1 MESLTVSGGSTAIK
15 EKLTANHAWDGN
27 TPYALLSHRLGAD
40 GEIQS
45 SNWHLLGSLRP
56 VVCPINNIWAGA
68 HNSTRVTID
77 LKDLAIFEFPPS
89 SNISH
94 WVDSAALRLTY
105 VEKKAGGARTTLDE
119 VSTLTKGIGAFS
131 MRAHII
137 PTATRVAHVWVTVT
151 PFSLPSLKEKLGTA
165 RLNSPQI
172 PTISL
177 PLARI
182 ENEGT
187 PTKSVEAIL
196 GVPEPQ
202 GLGLDIE
209 AAALIDVTAAP
220 NVPVPSSLHY
230 KEATIG
236 TYRSVASVRTS
247 TAKSVTSRL
256 DDFIAGNVASLRQP
270 NEVFREFINTER
282 TTGS

>member
-1 MESLTVSGGSTAIK
+1 MESLTVSGGSNAIK
-15 EKLTANHAWDGN
+15 GKLSANHGWDGN
-27 TPYALLSHRLGAD
+27 APFALLSHRLGVD

-45 SNWHLLGSLRP
+45 TNWHLFGSLRP
-56 VVCPINNIWAGA
+56 IVWPINNIWAGTL
-68 HNSTRVTID
+68 NNIRINID
-77 LKDLAIFEFPPS
+77 LKDLAMFEFPAS

-94 WVDSAALRLTY
+94 WVDSAALRVSY
-105 VEKKAGGARTTLDE
+105 VEKKAGGVRSTLDE
-119 VSTLTKGIGAFS
+119 VSAVTKGIGAFS

-137 PTATRVAHVWVTVT
+137 PTSTRVANVWVTVT
-151 PFSLPSLKEKLGTA
+151 PFSLSSLKEKLGTA

-187 PTKSVEAIL
+187 PTKSVEATL
-196 GVPEPQ
+196 GVSEPQ

-220 NVPVPSSLHY
+220 NAPVPNNQNY
-230 KEATIG
+230 KEATIC
-236 TYRSVASVRTS
+236 TYRSVVSVRTS

-270 NEVFREFINTER
+270 NEVFKEFISMER
-282 TTGS
+282 STGS

>member
-1 MESLTVSGGSTAIK
+1 M
-15 EKLTANHAWDGN
+15 
-27 TPYALLSHRLGAD
+27 
-40 GEIQS
+40 
-45 SNWHLLGSLRP
+45 
-56 VVCPINNIWAGA
+56 
-68 HNSTRVTID
+68 
-77 LKDLAIFEFPPS
+77 FEFPPS

-105 VEKKAGGARTTLDE
+105 VEKKAGGVRTTLDE

-137 PTATRVAHVWVTVT
+137 PTSTRVAHVWVTVT
-151 PFSLPSLKEKLGTA
+151 PFSLSSLKEKLGTTK
-165 RLNSPQI
+165 LNSPQI

-220 NVPVPSSLHY
+220 NVPPPSSLHY

-236 TYRSVASVRTS
+236 TYRSVTSVRTS
-247 TAKSVTSRL
+247 TAKSVISRF
-256 DDFIAGNVASLRQP
+256 DDFIAGNVASLRKP

>member
-1 MESLTVSGGSTAIK
+1 MESLTVSGGSNAIM
-15 EKLTANHAWDGN
+15 EKLSANHAWDGN
-27 TPYALLSHRLGAD
+27 TPFTLLSHRLGAD

-56 VVCPINNIWAGA
+56 IVWPINNIWAGA
-68 HNSTRVTID
+68 HSNTRVNID
-77 LKDLAIFEFPPS
+77 LKDLAMFEFPAS

-94 WVDSAALRLTY
+94 WVDSAALRLSY
-105 VEKKAGGARTTLDE
+105 VEKKAGGVRTTLDE

-137 PTATRVAHVWVTVT
+137 PTSTRVAHVWVTVT
-151 PFSLPSLKEKLGTA
+151 PFSLSSLKEKLGTA

-187 PTKSVEAIL
+187 PTKSVEATL

-220 NVPVPSSLHY
+220 NAPVPNNLNY
-230 KEATIG
+230 KEATIC
-236 TYRSVASVRTS
+236 TYRSVVSVRTS

-270 NEVFREFINTER
+270 NEVFKEFVNTER
-282 TTGS
+282 STGS

>member
-1 MESLTVSGGSTAIK
+1 MESLTVSGGSNAIK
-15 EKLTANHAWDGN
+15 EKLSANHAWDGN

-56 VVCPINNIWAGA
+56 VVWPINNIWAGA
-68 HNSTRVTID
+68 HSNTRVSID
-77 LKDLAIFEFPPS
+77 LKDLAMFEFPPS

-94 WVDSAALRLTY
+94 WVDSAALRLSY
-105 VEKKAGGARTTLDE
+105 VEKKAGGVRTTLDE

-137 PTATRVAHVWVTVT
+137 PTSTRVAHVWVTVT
-151 PFSLPSLKEKLGTA
+151 PFSPSSLKEKLGTTK
-165 RLNSPQI
+165 LNSPQI

-270 NEVFREFINTER
+270 NEVFKKFVNTER
-282 TTGS
+282 STGS

>member
-1 MESLTVSGGSTAIK
+1 M
-15 EKLTANHAWDGN
+15 
-27 TPYALLSHRLGAD
+27 
-40 GEIQS
+40 
-45 SNWHLLGSLRP
+45 
-56 VVCPINNIWAGA
+56 
-68 HNSTRVTID
+68 
-77 LKDLAIFEFPPS
+77 FEFPAS

-94 WVDSAALRLTY
+94 WVDSAALRVSY
-105 VEKKAGGARTTLDE
+105 VEKKAGGVRTTLDE

-137 PTATRVAHVWVTVT
+137 PTSTRVAHVWVTVT
-151 PFSLPSLKEKLGTA
+151 PFSLSSLKEKLGTTK
-165 RLNSPQI
+165 LNSPQI

-282 TTGS
+282 STGS

>member
-1 MESLTVSGGSTAIK
+1 
-15 EKLTANHAWDGN
+15 
-27 TPYALLSHRLGAD
+27 
-40 GEIQS
+40 
-45 SNWHLLGSLRP
+45 
-56 VVCPINNIWAGA
+56 
-68 HNSTRVTID
+68 
-77 LKDLAIFEFPPS
+77 
-89 SNISH
+89 
-94 WVDSAALRLTY
+94 
-105 VEKKAGGARTTLDE
+105 
-119 VSTLTKGIGAFS
+119 

-137 PTATRVAHVWVTVT
+137 PTSTRVAHVWVTVT
-151 PFSLPSLKEKLGTA
+151 PFSLPTLKEKLGTA

-209 AAALIDVTAAP
+209 AAALIDVAAAP
-220 NVPVPSSLHY
+220 NVLVPSSLHY

-236 TYRSVASVRTS
+236 TYHSVTSVRTS
-247 TAKSVTSRL
+247 TAKSVISRF
-256 DDFIAGNVASLRQP
+256 DDFIAGNVAQRSLQGVHQP
-270 NEVFREFINTER
+270 GDNHR
-282 TTGS
+282 

>member
-1 MESLTVSGGSTAIK
+1 MESLTITGGSAAIK
-15 EKLTANHAWDGN
+15 EKLTTNHAWDGN
-27 TPYALLSHRLGAD
+27 IPYALLSHRIGAD

-68 HNSTRVTID
+68 HNNTRVNID
-77 LKDLAIFEFPPS
+77 LRDLAIFEFPPS
-89 SNISH
+89 SNISY
-94 WVDSAALRLTY
+94 WVDSASLRLTY
-105 VEKKAGGARTTLDE
+105 TEKKAGGAKAPLDE
-119 VSTLTKGIGAFS
+119 AGILTKGIGAFS
-131 MRAHII
+131 MRAHIL

-151 PFSLPSLKEKLGTA
+151 PFSLPTLKEKLGTA
-165 RLNSPQI
+165 RLHSPHI

-182 ENEGT
+182 DNEGT
-187 PTKSVEAIL
+187 PSKSVEAIL

-202 GLGLDIE
+202 DLGLDIE

-220 NVPVPSSLHY
+220 NVPPPSSLHY

-236 TYRSVASVRTS
+236 TYRSVTSVRTS
-247 TAKSVTSRL
+247 TAKSVISRF
-256 DDFIAGNVASLRQP
+256 DDFIAGNIASLRQP

-282 TTGS
+282 ATGS